1 MISCWYLF
9 QYLPYLRLYYL
20 TFYWIYPYF
29 FLINACN
36 KLGMLRS
43 IDKYLDIIVTYMAI
57 VPLLYE
63 YVVFVKLKL
72 FVLLVGFML
81 ISTSWR
87 IDLNLVPL
95 LVRHHL
101 CVSLNGPTFTLA
113 SCQCFFLF
121 FVVDK
126 SSVSFCFDWFILQT
140 IVRSNS
146 SFQL

>member
-1 MISCWYLF
+1 MLIFVAIFTLSKIL
-9 QYLPYLRLYYL
+9 LPYILLNSSVL
-20 TFYWIYPYF
+20 

-36 KLGMLRS
+36 KLEMLRS

-101 CVSLNGPTFTLA
+101 CVSLNGPKFPFA
-113 SCQCFFLF
+113 SCQCFFF
-121 FVVDK
+121 FYR
-126 SSVSFCFDWFILQT
+126 SSVSYCFD
-140 IVRSNS
+140 
-146 SFQL
+146 